1 MIAYT
6 ALTDSAT
13 RLILALILAG
23 FVAVIIHAWW
33 TTR

>member
-6 ALTDSAT
+6 EPTDSAT

-23 FVAVIIHAWW
+23 FILIVLHAWW